1 MEIKKKILIV
11 DDEVDFLEVMKLRLM
26 ANNYQVITAST
37 GEEALQKFSREN
49 PSALLLDIMMPGM
62 DGLTILE
69 KIREIDKLIP
79 VFIITAFTNEERFRS
94 ANRLNASGFI
104 LKTDNLKEQVANI
117 TEAIKLAEKYKE

>member
-1 MEIKKKILIV
+1 MEIKKKILIA
-11 DDEVDFLEVMKLRLM
+11 DDEIDFLEVMKLRLA

-37 GEEALQKFSREN
+37 GEEALQKFSQEN

-62 DGLTILE
+62 DGLSVLE

-79 VFIITAFTNEERFRS
+79 VFMITAFTSEERFRS

-117 TEAIKLAEKYKE
+117 TDAIKLAEKYKE

>member
-1 MEIKKKILIV
+1 MDIKKKILIA

-26 ANNYQVITAST
+26 ANNYQVVTAST
-37 GEEALQKFSREN
+37 GEEALQKFTKEN

-62 DGLTILE
+62 DGLTVLE
-69 KIREIDKLIP
+69 KIRQIDKLIP
-79 VFIITAFTNEERFRS
+79 VFIITAFTNEERFKV

-104 LKTDNLKEQVANI
+104 LKTDDLKEQVANI